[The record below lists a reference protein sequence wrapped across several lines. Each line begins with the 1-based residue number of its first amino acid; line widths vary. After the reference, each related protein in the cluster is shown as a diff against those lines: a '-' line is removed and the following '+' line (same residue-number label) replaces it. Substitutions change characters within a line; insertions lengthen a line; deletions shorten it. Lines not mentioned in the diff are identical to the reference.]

1 MANPEEA
8 IMSDKQPLPTGTQLS
23 ALDPT
28 FRERP
33 HEYLDRLRAEEPVH
47 RDTELGRL
55 FLTRF
60 EDVRSVLSNRSLSVD
75 PRTATP
81 GSFFRR
87 ILAANEPLATFEPS
101 MLQLDD
107 PDHKRIR
114 GLVSQA
120 FNQRA
125 VDAVRPAFTPL
136 PMAFSMH

>member
-75 PRTATP
+75 PRKAPP
-81 GSFFRR
+81 GSTLAILCSSSAGRMRDRR
-87 ILAANEPLATFEPS
+87 SSTLLGPRSRRPRWSWRGRAS
-101 MLQLDD
+101 MIISLGQ
-107 PDHKRIR
+107 
-114 GLVSQA
+114 
-120 FNQRA
+120 
-125 VDAVRPAFTPL
+125 
-136 PMAFSMH
+136 

>member
-60 EDVRSVLSNRSLSVD
+60 EDVRLVLSNRGSADWCHRRSTSA
-75 PRTATP
+75 RWTP
-81 GSFFRR
+81 F
-87 ILAANEPLATFEPS
+87 A
-101 MLQLDD
+101 
-107 PDHKRIR
+107 
-114 GLVSQA
+114 
-120 FNQRA
+120 
-125 VDAVRPAFTPL
+125 PAFAPL